1 MSGRRLFFVAV
12 MLLSLVGGLAASL
25 EILGAGYALA
35 HTGYNAQH
43 AAGGLVVSGL
53 FLVIAHGLFKEA
65 IQRWR

>member
-1 MSGRRLFFVAV
+1 MSGRRLFSVSV
-12 MLLSLVGGLAASL
+12 MLLSLVSGLASL
-25 EILGAGYALA
+25 AELLGAGYALT

-53 FLVIAHGLFKEA
+53 FLVIAYSLFKEA